1 MIMKKQWFI
10 FSGGII
16 AGILLTFL
24 AAFMF
29 NLSSKNDSIQS
40 DNGIT
45 WFEKPGDVIEVRAFE
60 VSQVVYDNA
69 ALVRGASLRTNDHDD
84 LFGVTYLLTN
94 EDGKYYYDDEII
106 EVPVGKEVRQVG
118 IYHYQTVGGLSRTVP
133 IIQIMDK

>member
-1 MIMKKQWFI
+1 MKKQWFI

-94 EDGKYYYDDEII
+94 ITMMM
-106 EVPVGKEVRQVG
+106 R
-118 IYHYQTVGGLSRTVP
+118 L
-133 IIQIMDK
+133 